1 MRVINSPQKIQQ
13 YCLNLRR
20 RGKTI
25 AVVPTMGALHDGHVT
40 LLHRARKKADVVI
53 LTIFV
58 NPTQFGPKED
68 FKKYPRD
75 HWGDLAKA
83 KSAGT
88 DIVFMPEVHEIYPP
102 GYQTYVEVTK
112 ATQELCGASRPTH
125 FKGVTTI
132 VLKLLNLTQ
141 PHFAFFGLKDYQQ
154 YCVIKKMVEDLNL
167 PIEVIGVP
175 TVREADGLAMS
186 SRNQY
191 LDPQQRKNALCLYRG
206 LQKVKEEIKGGNT
219 SIQNLLQLLK
229 KEIEPEVTQI
239 DYITCME
246 ADTIEPLKIYK
257 PKNTLF
263 ALAVFVGKTRLID
276 NMVV

>member
-1 MRVINSPQKIQQ
+1 MRVISSPQKIQQ
-13 YCLNLRR
+13 YCLSLRR

-25 AVVPTMGALHDGHVT
+25 AVVPTMGTLHDGHLT

-75 HWGDLAKA
+75 QWGDLAKA
-83 KSAGT
+83 KSAGV
-88 DIVFMPEVHEIYPP
+88 DVVFMPEVDQMYPP
-102 GYQTYVEVTK
+102 GYQTYVEVT
-112 ATQELCGASRPTH
+112 QVSGELCGRSRPTH

-132 VLKLLNLTQ
+132 VLKLFHLTQ

-154 YCVIKKMVEDLNL
+154 YCVIKTMVKDLNL

-191 LDPQQRKNALCLYRG
+191 LDLQQRKSALCLYRG
-206 LQKVKEEIKGGNT
+206 LQKVREEIKNGNIF
-219 SIQNLLQLLK
+219 IQNLLELLK
-229 KEIEPEVTQI
+229 KEIKPEVTKI
-239 DYITCME
+239 DYISCMD
-246 ADTIEPLKIYK
+246 ADTIEPLTIYK
-257 PKNTLF
+257 LKKTLF
-263 ALAVFVGKTRLID
+263 ALAVFIGKTRLID